1 MSTLKELVM
10 NNSLV
15 GLLHECWRR
24 IAVMKAASEKA
35 ERRYGTRSNER
46 SAERLRDQE
55 AGLRMDDEG
64 CPNDRPSTL
73 PQDVVAMEAEGSL
86 SL

>member
-1 MSTLKELVM
+1 MSTVKEFVT

-15 GLLHECWRR
+15 ELLRECWRR
-24 IAVMKAASEKA
+24 MAPMKAASDKA
-35 ERRYGTRSNER
+35 EHSERIRSSDLR
-46 SAERLRDQE
+46 VERLRDQE

-64 CPNDRPSTL
+64 CPNDRLSSL
-73 PQDVVAMEAEGSL
+73 PHDVVAMEAEGSL

>member
-1 MSTLKELVM
+1 MSTFKEFVT

-15 GLLHECWRR
+15 ELLHECWRR
-24 IAVMKAASEKA
+24 MAVMKAASDKA
-35 ERRYGTRSNER
+35 EHSERIGSSERRVD
-46 SAERLRDQE
+46 RLADQE

-73 PQDVVAMEAEGSL
+73 PQDIVAMEAEGRL